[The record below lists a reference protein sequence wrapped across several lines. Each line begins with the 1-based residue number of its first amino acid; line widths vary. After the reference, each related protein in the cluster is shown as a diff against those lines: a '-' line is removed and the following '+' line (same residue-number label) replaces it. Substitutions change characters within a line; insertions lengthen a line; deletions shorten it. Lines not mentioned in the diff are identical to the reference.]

1 MEYEAVVRAFRRV
14 GVKETVLKQ
23 QRGNMDR
30 ILSNGDGYGLLLVV
44 LVVVLLLLVVV
55 VVVLTVVH
63 CCCCLVAV
71 VWWWWWWLQ

>member
-30 ILSNGDGYGLLLVV
+30 ILSNGNGYGLLL
-44 LVVVLLLLVVV
+44 LVVVVVVVV

-71 VWWWWWWLQ
+71 VWWWWWLLQ

>member
-30 ILSNGDGYGLLLVV
+30 ILSNGNGYGLLLLLVV
-44 LVVVLLLLVVV
+44 LVVLV

>member
-44 LVVVLLLLVVV
+44 LVVVVLLLVVV

>member
-44 LVVVLLLLVVV
+44 LVVVVLLVVVV